1 MKSKEELNALK
12 EEVES
17 ESKERQKLTD
27 EELAQVSGGIILSAT
42 FKCPICGATEVKT
55 VNSDS
60 PGFEYTRGGDGWCDI
75 CNKAMDR
82 ITPWT

>member
-1 MKSKEELNALK
+1 MKTKEELNALK
-12 EEVES
+12 EEVETQN
-17 ESKERQKLTD
+17 KKLHKLTP
-27 EELAQVSGGIILSAT
+27 EELEKVVGGIILSAT
-42 FKCPICGATEVKT
+42 FKCPICGATKVKT

-60 PGFEYTRGGDGWCDI
+60 RDYRGDVWCDI

>member
-1 MKSKEELNALK
+1 MMEGKNRQLSDAELEKVA
-12 EEVES
+12 
-17 ESKERQKLTD
+17 
-27 EELAQVSGGIILSAT
+27 GGIILSAT

-55 VNSDS
+55 VDS
-60 PGFEYTRGGDGWCDI
+60 GSHDSYSRGGDGWCDV